1 MKLNFQQEV
10 LCLPASVLNQSD
22 ADVVKL
28 RVLMWLASDLSL
40 ATKIHQLA
48 KLAECDVKAVQGA
61 IDFWCKR
68 GVLTERS
75 SVTTGAQAAVPD
87 KTETRPRVLQPS
99 NESPVYKSEEIAALL
114 ERQAPVREMI
124 QEAQRVFGKMFNS
137 SDLNVLITMNDHLGL
152 SPEAILAI
160 LAHSKRVGKNS
171 MRAVEKYAYKLVD
184 DGITDPEA
192 LEEEF
197 RTIEMMYGFE
207 GDVRKMFGMKSRA
220 MTAKESK
227 MLRAWVSYGYDIE
240 IIRRAYELTIDGA
253 KEPSMAYANAI
264 IERWNAENLR
274 TVEQIDQSI
283 SESKDKKNGVP
294 KPKKDWAPT
303 LGNSFDTD
311 DFFNAALERSFRET
325 EAANEKDGSNGSP
338 SERK

>member
-10 LCLPASVLNQSD
+10 LCLPASILNQSD
-22 ADVVKL
+22 ADATKL
-28 RVLMWLASDLSL
+28 RVLLWLASDLSL
-40 ATKIHQLA
+40 CTKIRQLA
-48 KLAECDVKAVQGA
+48 KLAECDTKTVQEA
-61 IDFWCKR
+61 IDFWCVR
-68 GVLTERS
+68 GVLTGDGVHS
-75 SVTTGAQAAVPD
+75 SVQEPQTVVESVVRKRLPG
-87 KTETRPRVLQPS
+87 PS
-99 NESPVYKSEEIAALL
+99 DESPIYKSDEIADLL
-114 ERQAPVREMI
+114 EQRAPVREMI

-160 LAHSKRVGKNS
+160 LAHSKRVGKTS

-184 DGITDPEA
+184 DGITEPEA

-197 RTIEMMYGFE
+197 RTVEAMYGFE

-220 MTAKESK
+220 FTAKESK

-240 IIRRAYELTIDGA
+240 VIRCAYELTIEGA
-253 KEPSMAYANAI
+253 KEPSMSYANAI
-264 IERWNAENLR
+264 IERWNSENLR
-274 TVEQIDQSI
+274 THEQITASI
-283 SESKDKKNGVP
+283 VEFREKKNGVS
-294 KPKKDWAPT
+294 KPKRDWSPT

-325 EAANEKDGSNGSP
+325 ESSNENNIADEEP